1 MKTTKIQDSHFELEY
16 VAQVWRNALRPP
28 SPRVVRLNPQGQN
41 SLYWIIYRIISLTF
55 KERVLCGSTM
65 DDWKELIGE
74 AMQIE
79 TTDTIAAFKI
89 YERAVVAG
97 LTTSQNLLDD
107 VEAAQIIEAIYGALV
122 AYSQTIMLRMKAED
136 PEIGGVDH
144 AFRAGQ
150 AYGVSCVLN
159 HLIDK
164 LTDITG
170 GTELDAMD
178 AFSDTLHDEIII
190 QGRAAGLTIELLDA
204 KGDILFE

>member
-1 MKTTKIQDSHFELEY
+1 M
-16 VAQVWRNALRPP
+16 VAPWTIGSNLSARQCKLKRQTPLRR
-28 SPRVVRLNPQGQN
+28 SRFTNVRWLQ
-41 SLYWIIYRIISLTF
+41 
-55 KERVLCGSTM
+55 
-65 DDWKELIGE
+65 
-74 AMQIE
+74 A
-79 TTDTIAAFKI
+79 
-89 YERAVVAG
+89 

-170 GTELDAMD
+170 GTELGAMD

-190 QGRAAGLTIELLDA
+190 QGRAAGLTVELLDA
-204 KGDILFE
+204 QGDILLE